1 MNSRE
6 RVLTALQHREPDRI
20 PFDLG
25 STKVTGI
32 TRNAYLNLAR
42 HLGEEM
48 DTFEF
53 YDVTQQLAVM
63 EEGILRNLE
72 VDTRGLMP
80 NVVRKSPHIEDHGDF
95 RSFTDEWAMSWK
107 MPKDGLYFDLV
118 RSPLAGDITAKDIED
133 FPWPDP
139 TDDSLLDGL
148 REKAKRW
155 HQEGYA
161 IILES
166 LCAGIFEMSCRVRG
180 YEQFYMDLALNPRL
194 ACTLLDRFVELKLQF
209 YEVAAEQLGGYV
221 QFVREGDDVAGEE
234 SLLISPDSYRKYIKP
249 RHAELFRAQREAFP
263 EPFYVF
269 FHSDG
274 AIYDLLPDFVELGI
288 DILNPVQVSAKGM
301 STRRLKQ
308 EFGRDLA
315 FWGGAI
321 DPQAFARSSPQG
333 VRRRV
338 RQRIEDLASGGGFI
352 FGGIHNIQD
361 DVPPENIVAMWE
373 TFREMREY

>member
-6 RVLTALQHREPDRI
+6 RVLTALQYREPDRI

-42 HLGEEM
+42 HLGEEVG
-48 DTFEF
+48 TFEF

-180 YEQFYMDLALNPRL
+180 YEQFYMDLALYPRL